1 MKSTIASVLISFL
14 FLPNTA
20 LELSAAEGSTAVIVP
35 VERWSNAFGGQEVTL
50 HFRVVK
56 RKAKPAVD
64 GRIQWHYSANQ
75 RTLARGEAEIGRDD
89 AALTEVVLRIP
100 EVRDGV
106 IFQTELTV
114 AYVPRGED
122 SAAATLT
129 KTLWLYPEDAFAD
142 QRDTLK
148 DRKLTLFDPDGKTA
162 ELFAK
167 IELPH
172 RRIRNAEVLEAGD
185 EHSYVIVGEGTSLI
199 RNRGLADRLLRFA
212 AASGTVLM
220 LAPSEGVIPMPGEVS
235 KKAKANDPQ
244 PGELRFRRHHVIREF
259 DKRLDSEF
267 LPGPS
272 DFAGSKVTLRTR
284 LNRIGMEVSEDGNWP
299 WFTIDYPDTKGR
311 FVFCGFNIV
320 KNWSNGP
327 APRYLLNR
335 ILTPRS
341 KR

>member
-20 LELSAAEGSTAVIVP
+20 SELSAAEGSAAVIVP

-56 RKAKPAVD
+56 RKAEPAVD

-75 RTLARGEAEIGRDD
+75 RTLARGEAEIGRGD
-89 AALTEVVLRIP
+89 AAQAEVILRLP

-106 IFQTELTV
+106 IFQTQLTV
-114 AYVPRGED
+114 AYVPRGENA
-122 SAAATLT
+122 AAATVT

-142 QRDTLK
+142 QREALEA
-148 DRKLTLFDPDGKTA
+148 RQLSLFDPDGKTA
-162 ELFAK
+162 ELFEK

-172 RRIRNAEVLEAGD
+172 RRIRNAAVLEDGD

-199 RNRGLADRLLRFA
+199 RNRGLADRLLSFA
-212 AASGTVLM
+212 AAGGTVLM
-220 LAPSEGVIPMPGEVS
+220 LAPSEGVIPMPDEASRQGDRDS
-235 KKAKANDPQ
+235 Q

-267 LPGPS
+267 LPGQGG
-272 DFAGSKVTLRTR
+272 FIGSKVSLRTR
-284 LNRIGMEVSEDGNWP
+284 LNRIGMEVSKDGNWP
-299 WFTIDYPDTKGR
+299 WFTVDYPETKGR
-311 FVFCGFNIV
+311 FVFCGFNIIT
-320 KNWSNGP
+320 NWNNGP

-335 ILTPRS
+335 ILIPRS